1 MFKKIILLFI
11 FLIIKLAICSINSN
25 DFCRYNLNEEMPC
38 MNKHRFKCETK
49 SICAS
54 NPIQCELFDYLS
66 YKMNKSN
73 SKEFQLFKKNMPLCK
88 IDLDQFCLSSTDC
101 FETRKLLYNGRV
113 IRKLINKVDC
123 KCQGKFGHKCKN
135 YCGNNSNTCK
145 IIQKL
150 NLTKYKVKKC
160 SNRSNYT
167 LVQRMGANL
176 NRF

>member
-25 DFCRYNLNEEMPC
+25 DFCRKNEEMPC

-160 SNRSNYT
+160 NNRSNYT